1 MPIEERIRRLE
12 DNYMERKPC
21 FKYDISIKGPNRDR
35 EKQISKSIAGFLNT
49 NGGILFIGIDNEG
62 NVLGL
67 RNDYSVVKN
76 NNADGFQLELRNSIE
91 SFLKKKIVN
100 ELLEVKFPSVKSEEI
115 CEITIR
121 PSSEPIVLNDNGIEE
136 FYVREGNSTKPYKL
150 TQAIEYCK
158 KRFQSYDF

>member
-35 EKQISKSIAGFLNT
+35 EKQIFKSIAGFLNT

-136 FYVREGNSTKPYKL
+136 FYVREGNSTKPYRL